1 MPVRMKWFYKWN
13 CQPLY
18 FSYAKCRRETQF
30 AFIHLFPLATM
41 WWTALS
47 LPLFF
52 NTSRIEANKPEEVA
66 SSGNG
71 GYFEWWNSHLTDT
84 IGVFPFCVRLLRDRI
99 WIAIREAHEFGETG
113 KQSRGGSGWFLWSG
127 LCRSANF
134 KDSLIWKNG
143 PGESQQ
149 YVLHEFGHSGMRWG
163 EIGLT
168 V

>member
-18 FSYAKCRRETQF
+18 FSYARCRRETQF

-71 GYFEWWNSHLTDT
+71 GYFEWWNSH
-84 IGVFPFCVRLLRDRI
+84 G
-99 WIAIREAHEFGETG
+99 EAKSLMLMLFSRFGH
-113 KQSRGGSGWFLWSG
+113 LWSQISLSIFRFMTCFFMG
-127 LCRSANF
+127 DLGISWNI
-134 KDSLIWKNG
+134 DSYLQNHHPLTKV
-143 PGESQQ
+143 PHHRQHQ
-149 YVLHEFGHSGMRWG
+149 TWG
-163 EIGLT
+163 TT
-168 V
+168 VT